1 MRKIQSLLLVVV
13 CLVSMTTAA
22 FGAKKTAPE
31 SLKLSVMKKF
41 PQAENLVWE
50 EDGKFYMV
58 SFDHAD
64 VQKYVRIDATGNF
77 HEIGFYSD
85 DEMSAKVTAAIDAA
99 YPEGYVESVF
109 KTEMPN
115 KVYGYMVIV
124 DNGDSR
130 QEVVYNLEGKK
141 LRDRKLPKLD
151 IEDENGGSDEGSDD
165 WK

>member
-1 MRKIQSLLLVVV
+1 MKKIQSLLLVVV

-31 SLKLSVMKKF
+31 SVKISIMKKF

-50 EDGKFYMV
+50 EDGKFYMIN
-58 SFDHAD
+58 FDHAD
-64 VQKYVRIDATGNF
+64 TQKYVRMDATGNF

-85 DEMSAKVTAAIDAA
+85 DEMSAKVIAAIDAT

-115 KVYGYMVIV
+115 KVYGYLVII

-130 QEVVYNLEGKK
+130 MEAVFNLEGKK
-141 LRDRKLPKLD
+141 LRERKLAKVAYEEEID
-151 IEDENGGSDEGSDD
+151 SDEGSDD